1 MKTDQLKLLPQAVAL
16 LDHLKEMN
24 SGYDIEIIR
33 PKKRWPDI
41 ETRKLP
47 EVMDII
53 RQQHEVSK
61 EGFGN
66 DIGFE
71 AIVHRNRDADLW
83 IHIMDENG
91 KLIGFSINEGYKVED
106 QSINYFRITVFYKN
120 IQKQGIY
127 PLLNELKVAI
137 IPADI
142 YLVRT
147 QNPIVYK
154 YFTQM
159 CEQRG
164 LRVSPTAT
172 HIDPAAL
179 DIARHLIPG
188 VDESSVQRSLLMGE
202 ALKGT
207 QKPPVEYAPIWDRMD
222 IYNGDVVVII
232 GYPV

>member
-1 MKTDQLKLLPQAVAL
+1 MKSDQLKLLPQAVAL

-24 SGYDIEIIR
+24 SSYDIEIIR

-91 KLIGFSINEGYKVED
+91 QLIGFSINEGYKVED

-159 CEQRG
+159 CKQRV
-164 LRVSPTAT
+164 LIVSATAT

-207 QKPPVEYAPIWDRMD
+207 PNPPVESAPIWDRMD
-222 IYNGDVVVII
+222 ICSGDVVVII

>member
-1 MKTDQLKLLPQAVAL
+1 
-16 LDHLKEMN
+16 
-24 SGYDIEIIR
+24 
-33 PKKRWPDI
+33 
-41 ETRKLP
+41 
-47 EVMDII
+47 MDII
-53 RQQHEVSK
+53 SQQHEVSK
-61 EGFGN
+61 DGFGN

-91 KLIGFSINEGYKVED
+91 QLIGFSINEGYVVED

-120 IQKQGIY
+120 IQKKGIY

-147 QNPIVYK
+147 QNPIVYT

-159 CEQRG
+159 CKQRG

-207 QKPPVEYAPIWDRMD
+207 PKPPEEYAPIWDRMD

-232 GYPV
+232 GYPE

>member
-1 MKTDQLKLLPQAVAL
+1 MKTDQLRKLPEAVAL
-16 LDHLKEMN
+16 LDHLKAIN
-24 SGYDIEIIR
+24 PGYDIEIIE

-61 EGFGN
+61 DGFAN

-71 AIVHRNRDADLW
+71 AILHRNRDADLW

-91 KLIGFSINEGYKVED
+91 KLIGFSINEGYVVED

-120 IQKQGIY
+120 IQKKGIY

-147 QNPIVYK
+147 QNPIVYT

-159 CEQRG
+159 CKQRG
-164 LRVSPTAT
+164 LRVSPMAT

-179 DIARHLIPG
+179 DIARHLIPD

-207 QKPPVEYAPIWDRMD
+207 PKPPVESAPIWDRMD
-222 IYNGDVVVII
+222 IFSGDVVVII

>member
-106 QSINYFRITVFYKN
+106 KSINYFRITVFYKN

-147 QNPIVYK
+147 QNSIVYK
-154 YFTQM
+154 YPF
-159 CEQRG
+159 
-164 LRVSPTAT
+164 
-172 HIDPAAL
+172 DPRWERILQVA
-179 DIARHLIPG
+179 
-188 VDESSVQRSLLMGE
+188 SVYL
-202 ALKGT
+202 
-207 QKPPVEYAPIWDRMD
+207 
-222 IYNGDVVVII
+222 
-232 GYPV
+232 